1 MKSKNH
7 KNISFIKNPLLIS
20 SALSLTA
27 FAVNAVIYVLLS
39 ELAKQELVS
48 FSSAFVTAATTIYAI
63 ITGFTILIAFT
74 RYQSLNNIVN
84 EELACLGDILDFT
97 TYLEDNNL
105 KIRIVETLKEYGVSI
120 SNDEWARML
129 DRKPHPKTSLYL
141 EKIMQLI
148 NQIPAGEGEKNSII
162 FEAFINR
169 IKDLTTFRANRLKE
183 ASEPFPKLLMTTLY
197 TISII
202 FVLSIFLLF
211 TPNFIIQ
218 SIFVISSVFVA
229 TLVIQL
235 INDIGNPYKP
245 GVWYVSKEA
254 YENIPTSIVS
264 QTRQK
269 APSEF

>member
-7 KNISFIKNPLLIS
+7 KNIFSGAKSLLIS
-20 SALSLTA
+20 GILSVAA
-27 FAVNAVIYVLLS
+27 FAVNAIIYVLLS
-39 ELAKQELVS
+39 GLAKQELVS

-74 RYQSLNNIVN
+74 RYQNLNNIVN

-97 TYLEDNNL
+97 IYLENNNL
-105 KIRIVETLKEYGVSI
+105 KIKIAETLKEYGASI
-120 SNDEWARML
+120 SNDEWVRML
-129 DRKPHPKTSLYL
+129 DRKPYPKTSLYL
-141 EKIMQLI
+141 EKTMQLI
-148 NQIPAGEGEKNSII
+148 NQIPVDEGEKNSII

-183 ASEPFPKLLMTTLY
+183 AGEPFPKLLMITLY
-197 TISII
+197 IISII

-235 INDIGNPYKP
+235 INDVGNPYKP
-245 GVWYVSKEA
+245 GTWHVSRES
-254 YENIPTSIVS
+254 YENIQTSIIN
-264 QTRQK
+264 QARQEI
-269 APSEF
+269 PG